1 VIWQKTGALGLEA
14 NILSVDEA
22 YRVTLPQSLCRQS
35 DWISGDQPHSAWLL
49 LGNSGR
55 CRLLSATE
63 VESDPTLQSLQART
77 TLELTEP
84 SHNPLEFQ
92 DEVSA
97 ALAFRLMAVEITPRK
112 PGWRLTLPRPV
123 AAIMNIRPKDSDV
136 AALFLQKH
144 IELWTIEALR
154 SAVNMPLTQ
163 II

>member
-1 VIWQKTGALGLEA
+1 
-14 NILSVDEA
+14 
-22 YRVTLPQSLCRQS
+22 
-35 DWISGDQPHSAWLL
+35 
-49 LGNSGR
+49 
-55 CRLLSATE
+55 
-63 VESDPTLQSLQART
+63 
-77 TLELTEP
+77 LELTEP

-112 PGWRLTLPRPV
+112 PGWRLTIPRPV
-123 AAIMNIRPKDSDV
+123 AAIMNIRPKDSDI

-144 IELWTIEALR
+144 IELWTIDALR